1 MNLPLVFDIAL
12 GLIFIFLTLSLLAS
26 EVQELIATLLQ
37 WRAEHLKRS
46 IENLILGQ
54 GEQDPAYQEFVNELY
69 RSPLIRALNQEAK
82 GILPRFFRDV
92 VHGSGSVVRSVTGRQ
107 ETFGG
112 NRTGPSY
119 IPAPSFAEALLQKLG
134 IDGLAQ
140 QASELTLR
148 QLCRERITMLERLLQ
163 SLRNSAGDDSLLAI
177 EFESLKRQL
186 IEITRDFKGN
196 RIPLSLALEQAIA
209 QISQFLDNTERFLDH
224 NDQNYAIIRTRLPFL
239 RQSILQKK
247 LEPTIYELLE
257 VVVRNDVEV
266 PAELAETVQELRQR
280 LRFIPPELRSN
291 ILSLA
296 QQAQLKASNL
306 RDGVRQLQAEIETW
320 FDRSMDRASGVYR
333 RNAKGFAIIL
343 GILTAMATNADAFL
357 MVERLSQDTA
367 IRTALTQTTD
377 QLISQQF
384 QRDNFPDAVGG
395 TTPDIPTNEPGNP
408 TEVPTTGE
416 ADARALEQNLSSVK
430 DALGDVLGDIPLPL
444 GWNSDNLRRQF
455 PAESNRFLTIPK
467 SLLGWLVTGIAISM
481 GSSFWFDLL
490 GKIVR
495 VRNTGTPTKPSS
507 SD

>member
-54 GEQDPAYQEFVNELY
+54 GKQDPLYQEFVNELY
-69 RSPLIRALNQEAK
+69 QSPLIRALNQEAK

-92 VHGSGSVVRSVTGRQ
+92 VHGTGAAVRTITRSP

-112 NRTGPSY
+112 TKTGPSY

-140 QASELTLR
+140 KASELTLQQLCAERISMLEDILRSLRHSTGDDALLAAEFSSLQR
-148 QLCRERITMLERLLQ
+148 QLH
-163 SLRNSAGDDSLLAI
+163 
-177 EFESLKRQL
+177 
-186 IEITRDFKGN
+186 EITDNFKGN
-196 RIPLSLALEQAIA
+196 RIQVSLAVEQAIA
-209 QISQFLDNTERFLDH
+209 QISQFLDNTERFLDQ
-224 NDQNYAIIRTRLPFL
+224 NDQNYEIIRKRLPFL
-239 RQSILQKK
+239 RQSLLQKK

-257 VVVRNDVEV
+257 LVIKQDVAVPEELND
-266 PAELAETVQELRQR
+266 TVQELRQR
-280 LRFIPPELRSN
+280 LRFIPPELRAN
-291 ILSLA
+291 LLSLA
-296 QQAQLKASNL
+296 QQAQLKVGNL
-306 RDGVRQLQAEIETW
+306 QDGVRQLQTEIETW
-320 FDRSMDRASGVYR
+320 FNRSMDRASGVYR
-333 RNAKGFAIIL
+333 RNAKGFAILL
-343 GILTAMATNADAFL
+343 GILTAIATNADAFL
-357 MVERLSQDTA
+357 MTERLAQDTA

-384 QRDNFPDAVGG
+384 QGNDLSDVVGG
-395 TTPDIPTNEPGNP
+395 TTPDIPVNGQPANAP
-408 TEVPTTGE
+408 E
-416 ADARALEQNLSSVK
+416 AEESQALRKDLRVVK
-430 DALGDVLGDIPLPL
+430 DALGGVLGDIPLPL
-444 GWNSDNLRRQF
+444 GWSAENVKRQF
-455 PAESNRFLTIPK
+455 PAESNRFLSVPK